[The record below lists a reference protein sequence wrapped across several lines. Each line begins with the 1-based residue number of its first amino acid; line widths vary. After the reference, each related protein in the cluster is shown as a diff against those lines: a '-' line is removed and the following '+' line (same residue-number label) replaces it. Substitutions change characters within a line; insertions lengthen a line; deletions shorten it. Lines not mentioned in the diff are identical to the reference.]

1 MKDIDKKDYLELRPY
16 EKCLEMGECSLSD
29 AELLSV
35 IIKTGVK
42 GSSSIE
48 LSGKIL
54 NFSEENSG
62 ILGLMQL
69 SITELMQIRGI
80 GRVKAIQIRCI
91 GELSRRIAKA
101 TATEKLSFDHPE
113 AIARYYMEDLR
124 HCMQERLVVALLD
137 TRCRLIYDRVL
148 TVGTINAS
156 LITPREVF
164 VEALKHNA
172 VAIVILH
179 NHPSGDPTPSSND
192 LAVTRRIKDSGDLL
206 GIRLIDHIIIGDNRY
221 TSLKEKGIL

>member
-16 EKCLEMGECSLSD
+16 EKCLEMGERSLSD

-80 GRVKAIQIRCI
+80 GGSKLFRSGALVS
-91 GELSRRIAKA
+91 LSRRIAKA
-101 TATEKLSFDHPE
+101 TATEKGSALT
-113 AIARYYMEDLR
+113 I
-124 HCMQERLVVALLD
+124 QKRL
-137 TRCRLIYDRVL
+137 
-148 TVGTINAS
+148 
-156 LITPREVF
+156 
-164 VEALKHNA
+164 H
-172 VAIVILH
+172 VIIW
-179 NHPSGDPTPSSND
+179 
-192 LAVTRRIKDSGDLL
+192 RI
-206 GIRLIDHIIIGDNRY
+206 
-221 TSLKEKGIL
+221 

>member
-16 EKCLEMGECSLSD
+16 EKCLEMGERSLSD

>member
-1 MKDIDKKDYLELRPY
+1 
-16 EKCLEMGECSLSD
+16 
-29 AELLSV
+29 
-35 IIKTGVK
+35 
-42 GSSSIE
+42 
-48 LSGKIL
+48 
-54 NFSEENSG
+54 
-62 ILGLMQL
+62 
-69 SITELMQIRGI
+69 
-80 GRVKAIQIRCI
+80 
-91 GELSRRIAKA
+91 
-101 TATEKLSFDHPE
+101 
-113 AIARYYMEDLR
+113 
-124 HCMQERLVVALLD
+124 MQERLVVALLD

>member
-1 MKDIDKKDYLELRPY
+1 MKDIDKNDYIELRPY
-16 EKCLEMGECSLSD
+16 EKCMEMGEKALSD
-29 AELLSV
+29 AELLAV
-35 IIKTGVK
+35 IIKTGTK

-54 NFSEENSG
+54 NFSDENSG

-69 SITELMQIRGI
+69 TIPELMQIKGI
-80 GRVKAIQIRCI
+80 GRVKAIQLKCI

-101 TATEKLSFDHPE
+101 TANEKLSFDHPD
-113 AIARYYMEDLR
+113 AIADYYMEDLR
-124 HCMQERLVVALLD
+124 HSRQEQLVIALLD
-137 TRCRLIYDRVL
+137 TRCRLIYDTVL
-148 TVGTINAS
+148 TVGTVNAS
-156 LITPREVF
+156 LISPREVF
-164 VEALKHNA
+164 IEALKHNA

-179 NHPSGDPTPSSND
+179 NHPSGDPTPSKND